1 MSLTDPKR
9 SIKGRVALLKG
20 ATTTHIDY
28 DNDLIEIKVDRIGEN
43 GKFFGYGIAQKATI
57 KIRDKSREYDIDNT
71 CSLTIYFSDT
81 TKEKLILYSPVFYVE
96 EVKRDE
102 NNNNLTIIAYDGIYK
117 LNNLKVNDLGING
130 DYYIDTLIEAI
141 KQETKASITNIIGLS
156 LKDKYPELANL
167 NGNEKVRDILDDIA
181 EVTASIY
188 YMDEKN
194 RLYFRKPKASQDTI
208 IENGMPTHIYYVIA
222 GIGKESYFTLQTKEN
237 YTLSAITHITE
248 LGDNLTSSK
257 EDIDGVTQYIKENC
271 FLNNNPDAATRLN
284 EILEEVAGET
294 LTEFNCSWR
303 GNYTVPLTS
312 SILLE
317 NKNNEMVRSILVND
331 SYTYNGGFKQNSNWS
346 YEVKNEV
353 TAATPTTIGE
363 AINETL
369 AKVDK
374 VNKQIT
380 LLASET
386 EANKEAVALL
396 QINTDN
402 ITTSVK
408 AVEEATRQNTE
419 NYNTDIARLES
430 KITQTATELQLD
442 FNKQIGNIDNITTST
457 GFTFNSDGLT
467 VKKSGSEMKTQIT
480 EDGMIVYRNNDAML
494 TANNQGVNAVN
505 LHATTYLII
514 GNNSRFEDMGSS
526 RTGCFWIGG

>member
-1 MSLTDPKR
+1 MSLTNPKR

-57 KIRDKSREYDIDNT
+57 KIRDKDREYDIDNT

-81 TKEKLILYSPVFYVE
+81 TKEELILYSPVFYVE

-102 NNNNLTIIAYDGIYK
+102 NNNNLTITAYDGIYK
-117 LNNLKVNDLGING
+117 LNNLKVNELGING

-141 KQETKASITNIIGLS
+141 KQKTKASVTNISTLS
-156 LKDKYPELANL
+156 SKYPELANL
-167 NGNEKVRDILDDIA
+167 NGNEKVRDVLDDIA
-181 EVTASIY
+181 EVSASIY

-194 RLYFRKPKASQDTI
+194 RLYFRKPKANDDTF
-208 IENGMPTHIYYVIA
+208 IENGLPTYICYIDAY
-222 GIGKESYFTLQTKEN
+222 IGKDSYFTLQTKEN
-237 YTLSAITHITE
+237 YTLYAITHITE

-317 NKNNEMVRSILVND
+317 NKNNEMVKSILVND

-346 YEVKNEV
+346 YEVKNEA

-380 LLASET
+380 LLASEQ
-386 EANKEAVALL
+386 EAQSKSLAELV
-396 QINTDN
+396 INTGN
-402 ITTSVK
+402 ITSTVSTLEENIKEGIDSV
-408 AVEEATRQNTE
+408 N
-419 NYNTDIARLES
+419 NDISELNS
-430 KITQTATELQLD
+430 KITQTAENLNIEFT
-442 FNKQIGNIDNITTST
+442 NKIGDIDSITTST
-457 GFTFNSDGLT
+457 GFTFNKDGLT
-467 VKKSGSEMKTQIT
+467 VSKSGSEMTTQIT
-480 EDGMIVYRNNDAML
+480 EDGMKVYRNDEEML